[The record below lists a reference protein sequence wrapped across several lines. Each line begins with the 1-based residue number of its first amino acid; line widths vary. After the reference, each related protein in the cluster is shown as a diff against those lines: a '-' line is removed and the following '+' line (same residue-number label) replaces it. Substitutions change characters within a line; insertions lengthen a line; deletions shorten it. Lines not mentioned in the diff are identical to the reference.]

1 MKAKKNNGKITVGYG
16 TSEQKELSIINFLQA
31 RFKDNRL
38 ISISEIEDGTFVGS
52 VQNPPSTGRNPQS
65 VIWLSKDSLIGLV
78 STAILYF
85 NIKGEDLHS
94 LIQEATLNEDINYN
108 FSDNLKS

>member
-1 MKAKKNNGKITVGYG
+1 MKAKKNNGKITLGYG